1 MNVTPTPPAPA
12 ASSGDIAL
20 LVEGLG
26 KSYGRNK
33 ALDGL
38 SFSLRAGQWGALL
51 GENGAGKSTLIQL
64 LCGLFTPDQ
73 GRIEVMGMD
82 LAARPC
88 EALAQ
93 LGVVFQQPTLDL
105 DLSVLDNL
113 RYHAGLHGL
122 PPVLARQRI
131 DEGLAWAGL
140 GSVARATARTLSG
153 GNRRKVEL
161 VRALLHGPRVLL
173 MDEATVG
180 LDPASRQQLL
190 ALVERLVREQGLCV
204 LWTTH
209 WVQEVAR
216 ADALLVL
223 QQGRLLFAAPPD
235 ELLAQTGT
243 KDLEQ
248 AFLQFTRQSRR

>member
-1 MNVTPTPPAPA
+1 MNIQATAPAPTA
-12 ASSGDIAL
+12 TGCDTAL
-20 LVEGLG
+20 RVEGLG
-26 KSYGRNK
+26 KSYGRHK
-33 ALDGL
+33 ALDEVC
-38 SFSLRAGQWGALL
+38 FSLRPGQWGALL
-51 GENGAGKSTLIQL
+51 GENGAGKSTLVQL

-73 GRIEVMGMD
+73 GRIEILGLD

-113 RYHAGLHGL
+113 RYHAGLHGMA
-122 PPVLARQRI
+122 PGLARQRI
-131 DEGLAWAGL
+131 AEGLDWAGL
-140 GSVARATARTLSG
+140 EPVARARARTLSG
-153 GNRRKVEL
+153 GNRRKLEL
-161 VRALLHGPRVLL
+161 VRALLHAPRLLL

-180 LDPASRQQLL
+180 LDTASRQQLL
-190 ALVERLVREQGLCV
+190 ELVERLVREQGLSV

-223 QQGRLLFAAPPD
+223 KQGRLRFAAPPAA
-235 ELLAQTGT
+235 LLARTGT
-243 KDLEQ
+243 EDLEQ
-248 AFLQFTRQSRR
+248 AFLQLNRG